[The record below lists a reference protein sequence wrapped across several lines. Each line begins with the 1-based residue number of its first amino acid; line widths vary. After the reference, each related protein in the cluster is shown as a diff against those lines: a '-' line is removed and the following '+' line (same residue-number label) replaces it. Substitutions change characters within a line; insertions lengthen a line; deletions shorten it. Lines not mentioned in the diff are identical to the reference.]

1 MLDHRKNLRNAK
13 RSSKRQGR
21 LELEQQQQHLQ
32 QQSQLQEPT
41 EPAADN
47 KLRILLANVRGLST
61 RKKMEA
67 FREKF
72 FDKNDLGLNILML
85 TETHLTRQLD
95 AKGW

>member
-1 MLDHRKNLRNAK
+1 M
-13 RSSKRQGR
+13 
-21 LELEQQQQHLQ
+21 
-32 QQSQLQEPT
+32 T
-41 EPAADN
+41 PAADN
-47 KLRILLANVRGLST
+47 RLRILLANVRGLST

>member
-1 MLDHRKNLRNAK
+1 
-13 RSSKRQGR
+13 
-21 LELEQQQQHLQ
+21 
-32 QQSQLQEPT
+32 
-41 EPAADN
+41 
-47 KLRILLANVRGLST
+47 
-61 RKKMEA
+61 MEA

>member
-21 LELEQQQQHLQ
+21 LELEQQQHLQ
-32 QQSQLQEPT
+32 QQPQLQEPT
-41 EPAADN
+41 GPAADN